1 MAFKDKCCCYSFTSI
16 NEFLSDEFYVTGPLQ
31 ILVEKKKKTP
41 KRDSVSVSK
50 LVDF

>member
-1 MAFKDKCCCYSFTSI
+1 MLLLFIYFNQWIPA
-16 NEFLSDEFYVTGPLQ
+16 FLSDEFYVTGPLQ